1 MPPPKFPNPR
11 ALLAPSGISRQVLE
25 VPLPSWP
32 FSKDALTVWRRKR
45 PCITDDGVFGFVPA
59 EEELRPA
66 VACAALEH
74 LLAPA

>member
-1 MPPPKFPNPR
+1 M
-11 ALLAPSGISRQVLE
+11 
-25 VPLPSWP
+25 PLPSWP